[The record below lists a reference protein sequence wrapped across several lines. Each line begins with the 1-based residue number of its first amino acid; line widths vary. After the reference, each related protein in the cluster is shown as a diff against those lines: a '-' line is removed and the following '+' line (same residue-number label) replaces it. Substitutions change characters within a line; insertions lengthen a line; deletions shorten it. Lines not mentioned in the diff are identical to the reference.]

1 MPESSSLRV
10 SDSDREQL
18 AGELREHMLAGRL
31 SSDEFEERVAK
42 AYQARTR
49 AELEQLKTDLPMGVA
64 TLQGELVKRKSKLR
78 RRLTQEAG
86 GAVGL
91 SGVSVVIWLADGASG
106 SFWPVW
112 VIAATMLPLVRNAWR
127 LFGPEPDL
135 ESVEAHLES
144 RQARRLE
151 REHRRGGHHGR
162 NGRHGPPRPPGLSR

>member
-1 MPESSSLRV
+1 MPDSSGLRV
-10 SDSDREQL
+10 SDSEREQL

-49 AELEQLKTDLPMGVA
+49 AELDELKTDLPMGMVSFE
-64 TLQGELVKRKSKLR
+64 GELAKRKSKLR
-78 RRLTQEAG
+78 RRLLQEGG

-91 SGVSVVIWLADGASG
+91 SGVSVGVWLASGAHG
-106 SFWPVW
+106 DFWPAW
-112 VIAATMLPLVRNAWR
+112 VIAVTMLPLIRNGWR
-127 LFGPEPDL
+127 LIGPAPDL

-151 REHRRGGHHGR
+151 REHRRRGH
-162 NGRHGPPRPPGLSR
+162 RHGPPRPPGLPR